1 MKVETSLLENG
12 LAVLTVPMPELGSAA
27 LGVWVD
33 VGARHETAALNG
45 VSHMLE
51 HMAFKGTARRS
62 ARQIAEEIEAVGGH
76 LNAFTSREQTAYYA
90 RVLKDDVPLAADILA
105 DILTRSAFYPDELER
120 ERQVIIQEIGQAQ
133 DTPDDLIFDMLQEAT
148 YVDQPMGRPILGSAD
163 NVARLT
169 RDEIAGYMADHY
181 RAPAMAVV
189 AAGAIDHEQ
198 VYRLAQEHFATLG
211 PRGNGRA
218 EAARFTAGDRR
229 DDQDLEQVHLAMAFD
244 GVGYDHPDYYAAQVY
259 ATVLGGGMSSRLFQ
273 EIREVRGLAYSVF
286 AYASPNAD
294 GGTIGLYAGTSERD
308 AGDLVPVI
316 AQEMAKLVVDATEE
330 EVARARAQLR
340 AGFLMGLESPS
351 AVIETLG
358 RQWLIHGRSLPTEEV
373 LAGLAGVDAAAVRR
387 FAEATMRSRPAVA
400 ALGPHGAIESPA
412 RIAAR
417 FG

>member
-1 MKVETSLLENG
+1 MKVQTSILDNG
-12 LAVLTVPMPELGSAA
+12 LGILSVPMPELGSVA

-33 VGARHETAALNG
+33 VGARHETKALNG

-51 HMAFKGTARRS
+51 HMAFKGTEKRS
-62 ARQIAEEIEAVGGH
+62 ARRIAEEIEAVGGI

-90 RVLKDDVPLAADILA
+90 RVLKDDVELGADILA
-105 DILTRSAFYPDELER
+105 DILTRSTFQPDELER

-148 YVDQPMGRPILGSAD
+148 YPDQAIGRPILGSAE

-189 AAGAIDHEQ
+189 AAGAIEHEQ
-198 VYRLAQEHFATLG
+198 IRDLAARHFAGLG
-211 PRGNGRA
+211 PKGETKA
-218 EAARFTAGDRR
+218 DQARFVAGDWR
-229 DDQDLEQVHLAMAFD
+229 DDRDLEQVHLAMAFP
-244 GVGYDHPDYYAAQVY
+244 GVSLDDPDYFAAQVY

-286 AYASPNAD
+286 AYSGSSID
-294 GGTIGLYAGTSERD
+294 SGTIGIYAGTSEDD
-308 AGDLVPVI
+308 AGDLTPVI
-316 AQEMAKLVVDATEE
+316 ADEMAKLVTDASEE

-340 AGFLMGLESPS
+340 AGYLMGLESPS
-351 AVIETLG
+351 SVIETIG
-358 RQWLIHGRSLPTEEV
+358 RQWLVHGRVMPTDEV
-373 LAGLAGVDAAAVRR
+373 LDNLARVDARAVRR
-387 FAEATMRSRPAVA
+387 FAEKTMKGKPAVA
-400 ALGPHGAIESPA
+400 ALGPHGGIEPQS

>member
-1 MKVETSLLENG
+1 MKVETSQLDNG
-12 LAVLTVPMPELGSAA
+12 LGVLTVPMPELGSVA

-33 VGARHETAALNG
+33 VGARHETKALNG

-51 HMAFKGTARRS
+51 HMAFKGTSKRS
-62 ARQIAEEIEAVGGH
+62 ARRIAEEIEAVGGH

-90 RVLKDDVPLAADILA
+90 RVLKDDVALGADILA
-105 DILTRSAFYPDELER
+105 DILTQSTFQPDELER

-133 DTPDDLIFDMLQEAT
+133 DTPDDLIFDMLQEAS
-148 YVDQPMGRPILGSAD
+148 YPDQPIGRPILGSAE

-189 AAGAIDHEQ
+189 AAGAVDHAQIRALAEQ
-198 VYRLAQEHFATLG
+198 HFAGLG
-211 PRGNGRA
+211 PKTAGQA
-218 EAARFTAGDRR
+218 DQARFVAGDWR
-229 DDQDLEQVHLAMAFD
+229 DDRDLEQVHLAMAFP
-244 GVGYDHPDYYAAQVY
+244 GVSFDDPDYFAAQVY

-286 AYASPNAD
+286 AYSGSSVD
-294 GGTIGLYAGTSERD
+294 SGTVGLYAGTSEQD
-308 AGDLVPVI
+308 AGALVPVI
-316 AQEMAKLVVDATEE
+316 ADEMGKLVTDATEE

-351 AVIETLG
+351 SVIETIG
-358 RQWLIHGRSLPTEEV
+358 RQWLIHGRVMPVDEV
-373 LAGLAGVDAAAVRR
+373 LEKLAEVDAVSVRR
-387 FAEATMRSRPAVA
+387 FADKMMRSRPAVA
-400 ALGPHGAIESPA
+400 ALGPHQGIETPA
-412 RIAAR
+412 SIAAR

>member
-1 MKVETSLLENG
+1 MKVETSQLDNG
-12 LAVLTVPMPELGSAA
+12 LGVLTVPMPELGSVA

-33 VGARHETAALNG
+33 VGARHETKALNG

-51 HMAFKGTARRS
+51 HMAFKGTSKRS
-62 ARQIAEEIEAVGGH
+62 ARRIAEEIEAVGGH

-90 RVLKDDVPLAADILA
+90 RVLKDDVALGADILA
-105 DILTRSAFYPDELER
+105 DILTQSTFHPDELER

-133 DTPDDLIFDMLQEAT
+133 DTPDDLIFDMLQEAS
-148 YVDQPMGRPILGSAD
+148 YPDQPIGRPILGSAE

-189 AAGAIDHEQ
+189 AAGAVDHAQIRALAEQ
-198 VYRLAQEHFATLG
+198 HFAGLG
-211 PRGNGRA
+211 PKTAGQA
-218 EAARFTAGDRR
+218 DQARFVAGDWR
-229 DDQDLEQVHLAMAFD
+229 DDRDLEQVHLAMAFP
-244 GVGYDHPDYYAAQVY
+244 GVSFDDPDYFAAQVY

-286 AYASPNAD
+286 AYSGSSVD
-294 GGTIGLYAGTSERD
+294 SGTVGLYAGTSEQD
-308 AGDLVPVI
+308 AGALVPVI
-316 AQEMAKLVVDATEE
+316 ADEMGKLVTDATEE

-351 AVIETLG
+351 SVIETIG
-358 RQWLIHGRSLPTEEV
+358 RQWLIHGRVMPVDEV
-373 LAGLAGVDAAAVRR
+373 LEKLAEVDAASVRR
-387 FAEATMRSRPAVA
+387 FADKVMRSRPAVA
-400 ALGPHGAIESPA
+400 ALGPHQGIETPA
-412 RIAAR
+412 SIAAR

>member
-1 MKVETSLLENG
+1 MKVETSQLDNG
-12 LAVLTVPMPELGSAA
+12 LGVLTVPMPELGSVA

-33 VGARHETAALNG
+33 VGARHETKALNG

-51 HMAFKGTARRS
+51 HMAFKGTSKRS
-62 ARQIAEEIEAVGGH
+62 ARRIAEEIEAVGGH

-90 RVLKDDVPLAADILA
+90 RVLKDDVALGADILA
-105 DILTRSAFYPDELER
+105 DILTQSTFQPDELER

-133 DTPDDLIFDMLQEAT
+133 DTPDDLIFDMLQEAS
-148 YVDQPMGRPILGSAD
+148 YPDQPIGRPILGSAE

-189 AAGAIDHEQ
+189 AAGAVDHAQIRALAEQ
-198 VYRLAQEHFATLG
+198 HFAGLG
-211 PRGNGRA
+211 PKTAGQA
-218 EAARFTAGDRR
+218 DLARFVAGDWR
-229 DDQDLEQVHLAMAFD
+229 DDRDLEQVHLAMAFP
-244 GVGYDHPDYYAAQVY
+244 GVSFDDPDYFAAQVY

-286 AYASPNAD
+286 AYSGSSVD
-294 GGTIGLYAGTSERD
+294 SGTVGLYAGTSEQD
-308 AGDLVPVI
+308 AGALVPVI
-316 AQEMAKLVVDATEE
+316 ADEMGKLVTDATEE

-351 AVIETLG
+351 SVIETIG
-358 RQWLIHGRSLPTEEV
+358 RQWLIHGRVMPVDEV
-373 LAGLAGVDAAAVRR
+373 LEKLAEVDAVSVRR
-387 FAEATMRSRPAVA
+387 FADKMMRSRPAVA
-400 ALGPHGAIESPA
+400 ALGPHQGIETPA
-412 RIAAR
+412 SIAAR

>member
-1 MKVETSLLENG
+1 MKVRTSTLDNG
-12 LAVLTVPMPELGSAA
+12 LGVLTVPMPELGSVA

-33 VGARHETAALNG
+33 VGARHETKALNG

-51 HMAFKGTARRS
+51 HMAFKGTEKRS
-62 ARQIAEEIEAVGGH
+62 ARRIAEEIEAVGGI

-90 RVLKDDVPLAADILA
+90 RVLKDDVELGADILA
-105 DILTRSAFYPDELER
+105 DILTRSTFQPDELER

-148 YVDQPMGRPILGSAD
+148 YPDQAIGRPILGSAE

-181 RAPAMAVV
+181 RAPAMTMV
-189 AAGAIDHEQ
+189 AAGAVDHDQ
-198 VYRLAQEHFATLG
+198 MRDLAARHFAGLG
-211 PRGNGRA
+211 PRGETRA
-218 EAARFTAGDRR
+218 ETARFVAGDWR
-229 DDQDLEQVHLAMAFD
+229 DDRDLEQVHLAMAFP
-244 GVGYDHPDYYAAQVY
+244 GVAYDDADYYTAQVY

-286 AYASPNAD
+286 AYSGSSVD
-294 GGTIGLYAGTSERD
+294 SGTIGLYAGTSEDD
-308 AGDLVPVI
+308 AGQLVPVI
-316 AQEMAKLVVDATEE
+316 AEEMAKLAVDATEE

-340 AGFLMGLESPS
+340 AGYLMGLESPS
-351 AVIETLG
+351 SVIETVG
-358 RQWLIHGRSLPTEEV
+358 RQWLMHGRVIPTEEV
-373 LAGLAGVDAAAVRR
+373 LGELAKVDAAAVRR
-387 FAEATMRSRPAVA
+387 FAETVAKGKPAVA
-400 ALGPHGAIESPA
+400 ALGPHGAIEPHA

>member
-1 MKVETSLLENG
+1 MKVETSTLDNG
-12 LAVLTVPMPELGSAA
+12 LGVLTVPMPELGSAA

-33 VGARHETAALNG
+33 VGARHESEALNG

-51 HMAFKGTARRS
+51 HMAFKGTERRS
-62 ARQIAEEIEAVGGH
+62 ARRIAEEIEAVGGI

-90 RVLKDDVPLAADILA
+90 RVLRDDVELGADILS
-105 DILTRSAFYPDELER
+105 DILTRSTFAPDELER

-148 YVDQPMGRPILGSAD
+148 YPGQALGRPILGSAE

-189 AAGAIDHEQ
+189 AAGAVSHEQ
-198 VYRLAQEHFATLG
+198 IRALAEKHFAGLG
-211 PRGNGRA
+211 PRGNA
-218 EAARFTAGDRR
+218 KADPARFVAGDWR
-229 DDQDLEQVHLAMAFD
+229 DDRDLEQVHLAMSFA
-244 GVGYDHPDYYAAQVY
+244 GVSYDDPDYFTAQVY

-286 AYASPNAD
+286 AYAGSNTD
-294 GGTIGLYAGTSERD
+294 SGTIGIYAGTSEED

-316 AQEMAKLVVDATEE
+316 ADEMAKLVTDADEV

-340 AGFLMGLESPS
+340 AGYLMGLESPS
-351 AVIETLG
+351 SVIETIG
-358 RQWLIHGRSLPTEEV
+358 RQWLNHGHIMSTEEV
-373 LAGLAGVDAAAVRR
+373 LDKLAVVDAAAVRR
-387 FAEATMRSRPAVA
+387 FAERTMRGKPAVA
-400 ALGPHGAIESPA
+400 ALGPHGGIESA
-412 RIAAR
+412 ASISAR

>member
-1 MKVETSLLENG
+1 MKVETSQLDNG
-12 LAVLTVPMPELGSAA
+12 LGVLTVPMPELGSVA

-33 VGARHETAALNG
+33 VGARHETKALNG

-51 HMAFKGTARRS
+51 HMAFKGTSKRS
-62 ARQIAEEIEAVGGH
+62 ARRIAEEIEAVGGH

-90 RVLKDDVPLAADILA
+90 RVLKDDVALGADILA
-105 DILTRSAFYPDELER
+105 DILTQSTFQPDELER

-133 DTPDDLIFDMLQEAT
+133 DTPDDLIFDMLQEAS
-148 YVDQPMGRPILGSAD
+148 YPDQPIGRPILGSAE

-189 AAGAIDHEQ
+189 AAGAVDHAQIRALAEQ
-198 VYRLAQEHFATLG
+198 HFAGLG
-211 PRGNGRA
+211 PKTAGQA
-218 EAARFTAGDRR
+218 DQARFVAGDWR
-229 DDQDLEQVHLAMAFD
+229 DDRDLEQVHLAMAFP
-244 GVGYDHPDYYAAQVY
+244 GVSFDDPDYFAAQVY

-286 AYASPNAD
+286 AYSGSSVD
-294 GGTIGLYAGTSERD
+294 SGTVGLYAGTSEQD
-308 AGDLVPVI
+308 AGALVPVI
-316 AQEMAKLVVDATEE
+316 ADEMGKLVTDATEE

-351 AVIETLG
+351 SVIETIG
-358 RQWLIHGRSLPTEEV
+358 RQWLIHGRVMPVDEV
-373 LAGLAGVDAAAVRR
+373 LEKLAEVDAASVRR
-387 FAEATMRSRPAVA
+387 FADKVMRSRPAVA
-400 ALGPHGAIESPA
+400 ALGPHQGIETLAS
-412 RIAAR
+412 IAAR

>member
-1 MKVETSLLENG
+1 MKVETSQLDNG
-12 LAVLTVPMPELGSAA
+12 LGVLTVPMPELGSVA

-33 VGARHETAALNG
+33 VGARHETKALNG

-51 HMAFKGTARRS
+51 HMAFKGTERRS
-62 ARQIAEEIEAVGGH
+62 ARRIAEEIEAVGGH

-90 RVLKDDVPLAADILA
+90 RVLKDDVPLGADILA
-105 DILTRSAFYPDELER
+105 DILTGSTFQPDELER

-133 DTPDDLIFDMLQEAT
+133 DTPDDLIFDMLQEAS
-148 YVDQPMGRPILGSAD
+148 YPDQPIGRPILGSAE

-189 AAGAIDHEQ
+189 AAGAVSHEQ
-198 VYRLAQEHFATLG
+198 VRALAEQHFAGLG
-211 PRGNGRA
+211 PKTAGQA
-218 EAARFTAGDRR
+218 DQARFVAGDWR
-229 DDQDLEQVHLAMAFD
+229 DDRDLEQLHLAMAFP
-244 GVGYDHPDYYAAQVY
+244 GVSYDEPDYFAAQVY

-286 AYASPNAD
+286 AYSGSSVD
-294 GGTIGLYAGTSERD
+294 SGTVGIYAGTSAED
-308 AGDLVPVI
+308 AGQLVPVI
-316 AQEMAKLVVDATEE
+316 ADEMGKLVTDATEE

-351 AVIETLG
+351 SVIETIG
-358 RQWLIHGRSLPTEEV
+358 RQWLIHGRVMPVEEV
-373 LAGLAGVDAAAVRR
+373 LERLAEVDAATVRR
-387 FAEATMRSRPAVA
+387 FADKVMRSQPAVA
-400 ALGPHGAIESPA
+400 ALGPHGGIESKA

>member
-1 MKVETSLLENG
+1 MKVETSQLDNG
-12 LAVLTVPMPELGSAA
+12 LGVLTVPMPELGSVA

-33 VGARHETAALNG
+33 VGARHETKALNG

-51 HMAFKGTARRS
+51 HMAFKGTSKRS
-62 ARQIAEEIEAVGGH
+62 ARRIAEEIEAVGGH

-90 RVLKDDVPLAADILA
+90 RVLKDDVALGADILA
-105 DILTRSAFYPDELER
+105 DILTQSTFQPDELER

-133 DTPDDLIFDMLQEAT
+133 DTPDDLIFDMLQEAS
-148 YVDQPMGRPILGSAD
+148 YPDQPIGRPILGSAE

-189 AAGAIDHEQ
+189 AAGAVDHAQIRALAEQ
-198 VYRLAQEHFATLG
+198 HFAGLG
-211 PRGNGRA
+211 PKTAGQA
-218 EAARFTAGDRR
+218 DQARFVAGDWR
-229 DDQDLEQVHLAMAFD
+229 DDRDLEQVHLAMAFP
-244 GVGYDHPDYYAAQVY
+244 GVSFDDPDYFAAQVY

-286 AYASPNAD
+286 AYSGSSVD
-294 GGTIGLYAGTSERD
+294 SGTVGLYAGTSEQD
-308 AGDLVPVI
+308 AGALVPVI
-316 AQEMAKLVVDATEE
+316 ADEMGKLVTDATEE

-351 AVIETLG
+351 SVIETIG
-358 RQWLIHGRSLPTEEV
+358 RQWLIHGRVMPVDEV
-373 LAGLAGVDAAAVRR
+373 LEKLAEVDAASVRR
-387 FAEATMRSRPAVA
+387 FADKVMRSRPAVA
-400 ALGPHGAIESPA
+400 ALGPHQGIETPA
-412 RIAAR
+412 SIAAR

>member
-1 MKVETSLLENG
+1 MKVETSQLDNG
-12 LAVLTVPMPELGSAA
+12 LGVLTVPMPELGSVA

-33 VGARHETAALNG
+33 VGARHETKALNG

-51 HMAFKGTARRS
+51 HMAFKGTSRRS
-62 ARQIAEEIEAVGGH
+62 ARRIAEEIEAVGGH

-90 RVLKDDVPLAADILA
+90 RVLKDDVALGADILA
-105 DILTRSAFYPDELER
+105 DILTQSTFQPDELER

-133 DTPDDLIFDMLQEAT
+133 DTPDDLIFDMLQEAS
-148 YVDQPMGRPILGSAD
+148 YPDQPIGRPILGSAE

-189 AAGAIDHEQ
+189 AAGAVDHAQIRALAEQ
-198 VYRLAQEHFATLG
+198 HFAGLG
-211 PRGNGRA
+211 PKTAGQA
-218 EAARFTAGDRR
+218 DQARFVAGDWR
-229 DDQDLEQVHLAMAFD
+229 DDRDLEQVHLAMAFP
-244 GVGYDHPDYYAAQVY
+244 GVSFDDPDYFAAQVY

-286 AYASPNAD
+286 AYSGSSVD
-294 GGTIGLYAGTSERD
+294 SGTVGLYAGTSEQD
-308 AGDLVPVI
+308 AGALVPVI
-316 AQEMAKLVVDATEE
+316 ADEMGKLVTDATEE

-351 AVIETLG
+351 SVIETIG
-358 RQWLIHGRSLPTEEV
+358 RQWLIHGRVMPVDEV
-373 LAGLAGVDAAAVRR
+373 LEKLAEVDAVSVRR
-387 FAEATMRSRPAVA
+387 FADKMMRSRPAVA
-400 ALGPHGAIESPA
+400 ALGPHQGIETPA
-412 RIAAR
+412 SIAAR